1 MTGARNELAGE
12 SVTGPSRAAD
22 AAQGGLIDE
31 RALAGVLGFDL
42 AAVRRAVR
50 SGALTPTESEGS
62 LRFDL
67 DSVRDQLASSGWD
80 GREALLTGEQ
90 AAGRLGVKPSEL
102 VEMGR
107 EGKVHPLRPLPGVPA
122 RYRASEVETVV
133 DGGRVVAAV
142 SHARHGLRLLSTNVV
157 LLVAI
162 FLAIFPFLALIH
174 GSAVLAAITQP
185 RSAAELIGE
194 LLAGVA
200 LLAGSI
206 FFCYSIRYYLAT
218 IIVVASAA
226 PWVIRTRRA
235 RREGRIAVARERDPS
250 HIDLGY
256 KPFVSVHIA
265 TYNEERVIVRL
276 LEACEKL
283 DYPNYEVI
291 LVDDSTD
298 GTRDLVARWASHPRF
313 KIIHRAS
320 RSGFKGGAL
329 RVALEAMDSR
339 AEYVAVFDA
348 DAVPFPDSID
358 RLLPHFYEVHGGR
371 AHRKHPVAA
380 VQSYQWHVL
389 NRAQNWLTE
398 AVRAEYSGSYM
409 IERPF
414 QQALGAM
421 KMVAGTAYMIR
432 ADVLR
437 SIGWGTSITEDWELT
452 LHIYTLGYKV
462 AYTPFAEAPAECV
475 SSLSRLVSQRM
486 RWAEGHSFNVKKWF
500 VPIFT
505 SPLISVMEK
514 LEFAFYV
521 TYYLQAL
528 LLLIGTIAW
537 VIAELGL
544 HAHIPGWTAVLGWS
558 LLIANL
564 LSLPLM
570 NVAGLFLEEASGRDF
585 RGALA
590 SIATAYL
597 LVPYQA
603 WAAMKGL
610 LESHEGG
617 WVRTPKTG
625 QLTGAI
631 HHLRPV
637 EMVQQWAVGLPRSR
651 QPARDAVVTR
661 ASATRRRMVPRL
673 ATLSVVALL
682 VVLTVAALG
691 PSAFAATGDYYLHR
705 SQSMNHSPAG
715 SGQKATLNLAPG
727 MTAIWVSTDTYNSG
741 TVIPAGVY
749 TFTADWQKDA
759 AATASITFTVGF
771 DNGSCGTFT
780 RLVSWR
786 SDVSAPPLPTVTSG
800 STTSATELGPG
811 GPFHLCFSVHVNSIT
826 CPGAHCPMALLFD
839 SSRFQAILSFPAI
852 EVSERV
858 LPLAGLAIFI
868 PIGAAAWVRR
878 KGWVWRP

>member
-1 MTGARNELAGE
+1 MTGAREALLGE
-12 SVTGPSRAAD
+12 KVTVSSPAEEIT
-22 AAQGGLIDE
+22 QGGLVHDHV
-31 RALAGVLGFDL
+31 LAGVLGYDV
-42 AAVRRAVR
+42 AAIRRAVR
-50 SGALTPTESEGS
+50 SGALTPTDSEAG
-62 LRFDL
+62 LFDV
-67 DSVRDQLASSGWD
+67 DSVREQLAPSGWD
-80 GREALLTGEQ
+80 GREALLTGQQ
-90 AAGRLGVKPSEL
+90 AAGRLGLKAREL
-102 VEMGR
+102 ADLARDE
-107 EGKVHPLRPLPGVPA
+107 KLHPIQPFPGVPP
-122 RYRASEVETVV
+122 RYRVSEVEMIV

-142 SHARHGLRLLSTNVV
+142 SHARHGLRLLGTNVV
-157 LLVAI
+157 LLVAV

-174 GSAVLAAITQP
+174 GSAVLAAITRP
-185 RSAAELIGE
+185 RSAEEIVGE
-194 LLAGVA
+194 LLAGLA

-218 IIVVASAA
+218 VVVVASAA

-235 RREGRIAVARERDPS
+235 RREGRISLARERDPS

-265 TYNEERVIVRL
+265 TYNEERVIARL
-276 LEACEKL
+276 LEACEHL

-298 GTRDLVARWASHPRF
+298 GTGELAARWASHPRF
-313 KIIHRAS
+313 KIIRRTN

-348 DAVPFPDSID
+348 DAVPFPDSIE
-358 RLLPHFYEVHGGR
+358 RLLPHFYELHGGR
-371 AHRKHPVAA
+371 AHRRHLVAA

-437 SIGWGTSITEDWELT
+437 SVGWGTSITEDWELT
-452 LHIYTLGYKV
+452 LHLYTLGYKV

-475 SSLSRLVSQRM
+475 SSLSRLVRQRM

-505 SPLISVMEK
+505 SPLISVVEK

-528 LLLIGTIAW
+528 LLLVGSIAW
-537 VIAELGL
+537 IIAELGL

-590 SIATAYL
+590 SIATAYM

-603 WAAMKGL
+603 WAALKGL
-610 LESHEGG
+610 LEPREGG

-625 QLTGAI
+625 QLTGSI

-637 EMVQQWAVGLPRSR
+637 EMIQQWAVGLPPRQ
-651 QPARDAVVTR
+651 QPAREAAVTR
-661 ASATRRRMVPRL
+661 MSAARRRMVPRL

-682 VVLTVAALG
+682 VVLTVAAVA
-691 PSAFAATGDYYLHR
+691 PSAFAASGDYYLHR
-705 SQSMNHSPAG
+705 SQSMNHIPAG
-715 SGQKATLNLAPG
+715 SGQKATLNLTPG
-727 MTAIWVSTDTYNSG
+727 TTAIWVSTDTYTSG
-741 TVIPAGVY
+741 SVIPAGVY
-749 TFTADWQKDA
+749 KFTADWQKDA
-759 AATASITFTVGF
+759 SATASVRFTVGF
-771 DNGSCGTFT
+771 DHGSCGTFT
-780 RLVSWR
+780 TLVSWT

-800 STTSATELGPG
+800 STTSATELGQG
-811 GPFHLCFSVHVNSIT
+811 GPFHICFQIHVNSIT
-826 CPGAHCPMALLFD
+826 CAGARCPLALLFD
-839 SSRFQAILSFPAI
+839 SKRFQAILSLPGI
-852 EVSERV
+852 EVSEHV
-858 LPLAGLAIFI
+858 LPLAGLGLLI
-868 PIGAAAWVRR
+868 PIAAGGWVRR
-878 KGWVWRP
+878 KSWRWRP